1 MLRPYVSGPI
11 LWACLFSG
19 AVLVQVPAKVD
30 FRRDVQ
36 PSFETYILG
45 WRCGNR
51 YQLRAI
57 QFAKV
62 PFVQR
67 RYLEGFM
74 PLCFLQ
80 CE

>member
-1 MLRPYVSGPI
+1 
-11 LWACLFSG
+11 
-19 AVLVQVPAKVD
+19 
-30 FRRDVQ
+30 
-36 PSFETYILG
+36 
-45 WRCGNR
+45 
-51 YQLRAI
+51 LRAI